1 MSDSRFNEDG
11 SFTDEYK
18 KQVLTHPVVSE
29 ITLLLIRLY
38 KSADEVDE
46 NQAYKALL
54 DEIPNSSAAFF
65 AMKAEAFDSAEVVQH
80 GLHMLNSMLHQFF
93 PAITRQ
99 SSVEDTYVKMNEIFW
114 GVYFLRAG
122 EDGARNVSHTHD
134 ITPVDAAKRF
144 ALEFWRFGSD
154 AFPPTIELGYE
165 FLKRKELIEKYLN

>member
-11 SFTDEYK
+11 SFTDEHK

-65 AMKAEAFDSAEVVQH
+65 AMKAEAFDCAEVVQH
-80 GLHMLNSMLHQFF
+80 GFHMLNSMLHQFF
-93 PAITRQ
+93 PAI
-99 SSVEDTYVKMNEIFW
+99 SVQKTIEETYIEINQIFW

-122 EDGARNVSHTHD
+122 EDGAKTVAGNYNIS
-134 ITPVDAAKRF
+134 PVEAGKKF
-144 ALEFWRFGSD
+144 ALEFWRFGED
-154 AFPPTIELGYE
+154 AFPPTIEVGYR
-165 FLKRKELIEKYLN
+165 FLNSEEIIEKYAT